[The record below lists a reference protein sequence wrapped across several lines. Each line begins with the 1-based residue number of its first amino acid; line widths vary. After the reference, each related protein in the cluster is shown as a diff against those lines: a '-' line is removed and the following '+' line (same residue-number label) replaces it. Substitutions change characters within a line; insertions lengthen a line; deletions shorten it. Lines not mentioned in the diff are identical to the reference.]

1 MASREKEILKEFL
14 SSFPEIKA
22 EEVEEL
28 SEIMPVKA
36 FAKEAVIVQSGV
48 QCQLCYFVLKGCLR
62 QFILN
67 EEAEEKTIALY
78 TEGQA
83 INFYDSRN
91 LGQLTSSTL
100 QCLEDAVLLVGD
112 PEADVSLYAKYPVL
126 MDVTRQMLEAE
137 LHLAQNTHARFVSA
151 SPMDRYINF
160 LKDRPGLALRV
171 PQYQLASYL
180 GMTPESLSRIKRRIA
195 QAERG

>member
-14 SSFPEIKA
+14 SSFPQIKA

-28 SEIMPVKA
+28 CEIMPVKA
-36 FAKEAVIVQSGV
+36 FAKETVVVQSGV
-48 QCQLCYFVLKGCLR
+48 ECQLCYFVLRGCLR
-62 QFILN
+62 QFILT

-112 PEADVSLYAKYPVL
+112 PEADASLYAKYPVL
-126 MDVTRQMLEAE
+126 MEVTRQMLEAE

-151 SPMDRYINF
+151 SPMDRYLNF

-195 QAERG
+195 QAERA